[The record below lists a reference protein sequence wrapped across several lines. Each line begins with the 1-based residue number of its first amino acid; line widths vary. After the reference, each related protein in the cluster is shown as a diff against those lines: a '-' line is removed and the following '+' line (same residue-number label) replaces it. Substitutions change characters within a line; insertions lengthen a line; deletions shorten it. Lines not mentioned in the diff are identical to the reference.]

1 MDPSDSEW
9 LFACRH
15 PHTHYMDRRSMS
27 MALQTK
33 LSNSKSLFSAS
44 KVSLEWLFKKWMN
57 TWRGKDL
64 VSTFSTSALKWKQ
77 ITHAALPLGTVHW
90 KDANLRVFVTA
101 EGGLCFQSVVSWL
114 QKETP
119 SLNTVPSQRESPT
132 ITHPPPKR
140 KDFTDR
146 KKNMSSPPPA
156 LSLLYTFQ
164 TSLCHVDQGFK
175 EVNSYLQN
183 SGKS

>member
-90 KDANLRVFVTA
+90 KDENLRVFVTA

-132 ITHPPPKR
+132 ITQKGRILQTGR
-140 KDFTDR
+140 KICH
-146 KKNMSSPPPA
+146 PPPA
-156 LSLLYTFQ
+156 LTLLYTFQ